1 MSGIQI
7 QILPPFVM
15 QTLFAYGPDVEIIL
29 TSVFVIKRAL
39 TKDSYG
45 NLEGEYTDMTCP
57 LAVVYI

>member
-1 MSGIQI
+1 
-7 QILPPFVM
+7 M